1 MTLWIA
7 YATTGKELEAEEAIQ
22 AMGLECIVPRKV

>member
-22 AMGLECIVPRKV
+22 AMKGCGDDE